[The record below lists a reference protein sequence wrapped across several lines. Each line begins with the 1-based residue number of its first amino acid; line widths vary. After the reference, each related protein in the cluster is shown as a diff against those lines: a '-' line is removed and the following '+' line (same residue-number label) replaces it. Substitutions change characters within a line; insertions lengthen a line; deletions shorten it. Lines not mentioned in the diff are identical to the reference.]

1 MSNQKTKKSQID
13 FPFYIYLKLFH
24 DHNRKKVYREY
35 KDITKKF
42 LHFNNPENPKAWLRE
57 PQFEALEMYVFIKE
71 FLGNKN
77 LHVIFEEWFYR
88 TGKFESRT
96 STGISKKT
104 GQILMFDPLEA
115 DHEDDKAIFQQTFE
129 LIKSYEQIY
138 PNFIFALTMGL
149 GKTVLMAT
157 SIFYE
162 FLLANKYPRTK
173 RYCHNAL
180 VFAPDKTVLNS
191 LKEIETFDKSKVV
204 PPEYVNWLDTN
215 LKFHF
220 LDNTGISLNTMDK
233 SKFNIIISNTQKI
246 ILKKQHK
253 EKTEAAKLFSND
265 NADLYNHGLDDDVS
279 LLTNQRF
286 EKLRRLK
293 QLGIYVDEAHHVFG
307 NKLKDDFVGKK
318 KTSLRLTINGLA
330 ESLERSGTH
339 VVGCYNYTGTPYVG
353 SRLLPEVVYS
363 YGLKEAINHGYLKKP
378 DLDGFENIRNQT
390 RAFVRTAITE
400 FWEKHQDKRYEGM
413 LPKFAFFASSIEE
426 LTKELRPAVEDVLAE
441 LGIPITK
448 ILVNVGDTKLTN
460 NDDLREFKLLD
471 TPQSEKQ
478 FILLVN
484 KGKEGWNCR
493 SLFGVALHRTPKS
506 KIFVLQA
513 TMRCL
518 RAIGDKQE
526 TGMIFL
532 SQENVA
538 ILEKELESNFKL
550 SLEDFKKSGVEKE
563 YIPIRVM
570 PPPVKIKLKRV
581 RKMYNL
587 KEKILDDNISLE
599 LDKVDVDRYKI
610 IRSKRKLEDISKKV
624 GKSKDVTHIKEKR
637 EFSTFT
643 LAAEVARYLNRSP
656 IEIKNVLENTVEGIG
671 KIVRK
676 ANEFNELLYDEI
688 IPRLFKEF
696 WELEEFTRQEE
707 EEIELVKAPKDG
719 SGCYYVKVDKAL
731 LANMDDTRYE
741 SHKDKSFH
749 LDNYCFDSQPEN
761 AMFWTLLKSRE
772 IDKVWFTGM
781 LTHGQSDFVI
791 SYIDPTSNTVR
802 NYYPDFLVQR
812 NNGSYVIVEVKG
824 DNMID
829 NEIVKAKAEFAQQL
843 AVANQMEYKMIL
855 GSRAIKGIGIS

>member
-1 MSNQKTKKSQID
+1 MSKRNTKKSQID
-13 FPFYIYLKLFH
+13 FPFYVYLKLFH
-24 DHNRKKVYREY
+24 DQNKKKVYREY
-35 KDITKKF
+35 KDVTKKF
-42 LHFNNPENPKAWLRE
+42 LHFNNPENPLAWLRE

-71 FLGNKN
+71 FLGNRN
-77 LHVIFEEWFYR
+77 LHEIFEEWFYR
-88 TGKFESRT
+88 TGKFVGRASVGV
-96 STGISKKT
+96 SQKT
-104 GQILMFDPLEA
+104 GQFEMFDPIEVNQ
-115 DHEDDKAIFQQTFE
+115 EDDKAVFQRTFE
-129 LIKSYEQIY
+129 QIKSYEQIY

-149 GKTVLMAT
+149 GKTILMAT

-162 FLLANKYPRTK
+162 FLLANKYPKTK

-246 ILKKQHK
+246 ILKRQHK
-253 EKTEAAKLFSND
+253 DKTEAAKLFSND
-265 NADLYNHGLDDDVS
+265 NADLYNHGLEDEVS

-330 ESLERSGTH
+330 ESLEKSGTR

-363 YGLKEAINHGYLKKP
+363 YGLKAAIDNGYLKKP
-378 DLDGFENIRNQT
+378 DLDGFENIKNQT

-400 FWEKHQDKRYEGM
+400 FWKKHEGTRYEGM
-413 LPKFAFFASSIEE
+413 LPKFAFFASSIDE
-426 LTKELRPAVEDVLAE
+426 LANELRPAVEDILVE
-441 LGIPITK
+441 LGVPITK
-448 ILVNVGDTKLTN
+448 ILVNVGDVKLTS
-460 NDDLREFKLLD
+460 NDDLREFKRLD

-518 RAIGDKQE
+518 RAIGDRQE

-532 SQENVA
+532 SQDNVD

-550 SLEDFKKSGVEKE
+550 SLDDFKKSGVEKE
-563 YIPIRVM
+563 YIPIKVM

-587 KEKILDDNISLE
+587 KEKVLGDNICLE

-610 IRSKRKLEDISKKV
+610 MRSKRKLEDISKKI
-624 GKSKDVTHIKEKR
+624 GKSQDVTHIKEKR

-643 LAAEVARYLNRSP
+643 LAAEIARYLNRSP
-656 IEIKNVLENTVEGIG
+656 IEIKSVLENTIEGMS
-671 KIVRK
+671 KIVKK

-696 WELEEFTRQEE
+696 WELEEFTRQDE
-707 EEIELVKAPKDG
+707 EEIELVKVPKDG
-719 SGCYYVKVDKAL
+719 SGCYYVKVNKAL
-731 LANMDDTRYE
+731 LANMNDTQFEKHRN
-741 SHKDKSFH
+741 KSFH

-761 AMFWTLLKSRE
+761 TMFWTLLNDQNIE
-772 IDKVWFTGM
+772 KVWFTGM

-802 NYYPDFLVQR
+802 NYYPDFLVQKTS
-812 NNGSYVIVEVKG
+812 GTYVIVEVKG

-829 NEIVKAKAEFAQQL
+829 DEIVKAKAQYAKQL
-843 AVANQMEYKMIL
+843 AAANQMEYQIVL
-855 GSRAIKGIGIS
+855 GSYAKQGGGI